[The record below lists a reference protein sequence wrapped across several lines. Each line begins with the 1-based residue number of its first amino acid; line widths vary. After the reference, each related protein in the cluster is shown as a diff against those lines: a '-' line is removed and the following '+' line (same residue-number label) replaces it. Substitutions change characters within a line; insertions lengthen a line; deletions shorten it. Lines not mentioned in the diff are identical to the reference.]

1 MKRKG
6 SVLIFTGLLLIAA
19 ALFITAFNLRE
30 EAAAR
35 TASVR
40 AADRLEAL
48 IPAHTPRPAAVSG
61 AVLPENVPE
70 TDMEMPVKTVDGVD
84 YIGVIAVPS
93 LSLELPVASEW
104 SYERLKTSP
113 CHYSGSVYS
122 GDMVLCAHN
131 YSSHF
136 GQIKTLKPGDA
147 VVFTDVDGNV
157 YNYEVAELET
167 LQPAAVDEMKSGE
180 WDLTL
185 FTCTIGGQTRVTVR
199 CDRVL

>member
-48 IPAHTPRPAAVSG
+48 IPAHTPRPAAVPG

-93 LSLELPVASEW
+93 LSLGLPVASEW

-113 CHYSGSVYS
+113 CRYSGSVYS

>member
-6 SVLIFTGLLLIAA
+6 TVLIFTGLLLIAA

-48 IPAHTPRPAAVSG
+48 IPAHTPRPAAVPG

-113 CHYSGSVYS
+113 CRYSGSVYS

>member
-48 IPAHTPRPAAVSG
+48 IPAHTPRPAAVPG

-70 TDMEMPVKTVDGVD
+70 TDMEMPVKTVDDVD

-104 SYERLKTSP
+104 SYERLKISP
-113 CHYSGSVYS
+113 CRYSGSVYS

>member
-48 IPAHTPRPAAVSG
+48 IPAHTPRPAAVPG

-113 CHYSGSVYS
+113 CRYSGSVYS

-167 LQPAAVDEMKSGE
+167 LQPTAVDEMKSGE

>member
-6 SVLIFTGLLLIAA
+6 SALIFTGLLLIAA

-104 SYERLKTSP
+104 SYERLKISP
-113 CHYSGSVYS
+113 CRYSGSVYS

>member
-6 SVLIFTGLLLIAA
+6 PVLIFTGLLLIAA

-113 CHYSGSVYS
+113 CRYSGSVYS

>member
-35 TASVR
+35 TASVQ

-48 IPAHTPRPAAVSG
+48 IPAHTPRPAAVPG
-61 AVLPENVPE
+61 AVLPENVPA

-104 SYERLKTSP
+104 SYERLKISP
-113 CHYSGSVYS
+113 CRYSGSVYS

-157 YNYEVAELET
+157 YNYEVAALET
-167 LQPAAVDEMKSGE
+167 LLPAAVDEMKSGE

>member
-48 IPAHTPRPAAVSG
+48 IPAHTPRPAAVPG

-104 SYERLKTSP
+104 SYERLKISP
-113 CHYSGSVYS
+113 CRYSGSVYS

-167 LQPAAVDEMKSGE
+167 LQPAAVDEIKSGE

>member
-6 SVLIFTGLLLIAA
+6 SVLIFTGLLLISA

-48 IPAHTPRPAAVSG
+48 IPAHTPRPAAVPG

-104 SYERLKTSP
+104 SYERLKISP
-113 CHYSGSVYS
+113 CRYSGSVYS

-167 LQPAAVDEMKSGE
+167 LQPAAVDEIKSGE

-199 CDRVL
+199 CDRV

>member
-84 YIGVIAVPS
+84 YIGVIAVPL

-113 CHYSGSVYS
+113 CRYSGSVYS

-199 CDRVL
+199 CDRAL

>member
-113 CHYSGSVYS
+113 CRYSGSVYS

-199 CDRVL
+199 CDRV

>member
-48 IPAHTPRPAAVSG
+48 IPAHTPRPAAVPG

-104 SYERLKTSP
+104 SYERLKISP
-113 CHYSGSVYS
+113 CRYSGSVYS

>member
-61 AVLPENVPE
+61 AMLPENVPE

-104 SYERLKTSP
+104 SYERLKISP
-113 CHYSGSVYS
+113 CRYSGSVYS

-157 YNYEVAELET
+157 YNCEVAELET

-199 CDRVL
+199 CDRV

>member
-6 SVLIFTGLLLIAA
+6 SVLIFTGLLLIAV

-104 SYERLKTSP
+104 SYERLKISP
-113 CHYSGSVYS
+113 CRYSGSVYS

>member
-6 SVLIFTGLLLIAA
+6 SALIFTGLLLIAA

-48 IPAHTPRPAAVSG
+48 IPAHTPRPAAVPG

-113 CHYSGSVYS
+113 CRYSGSVYS

>member
-6 SVLIFTGLLLIAA
+6 SVLIFTGLLLIAT

-48 IPAHTPRPAAVSG
+48 IPAHTPRPAAVPG

-113 CHYSGSVYS
+113 CRYSGSVYS
-122 GDMVLCAHN
+122 GDMVFCAHN

>member
-19 ALFITAFNLRE
+19 ALFITAFNLRT

-48 IPAHTPRPAAVSG
+48 IPAHTPRPAAVPG

-113 CHYSGSVYS
+113 CRYSGSVYS

-167 LQPAAVDEMKSGE
+167 LQPVAVDEMKSGE

>member
-6 SVLIFTGLLLIAA
+6 SVLIFAGLLLIAA

-48 IPAHTPRPAAVSG
+48 IPAHTPRPAAVPG

-113 CHYSGSVYS
+113 CRYSGSVYS

>member
-6 SVLIFTGLLLIAA
+6 SALIFTGLLLIAA

-48 IPAHTPRPAAVSG
+48 IPAHTPRPAAVPG

-113 CHYSGSVYS
+113 CRYSGSVYS

-199 CDRVL
+199 CDRV

>member
-48 IPAHTPRPAAVSG
+48 IPAHTPRPAAVPG

-113 CHYSGSVYS
+113 CRYSGSVYS

-180 WDLTL
+180 WELTL